1 MRILVVNDDGVLSP
15 GIVALAETAARMG
28 EVWVV
33 APLEQCSA
41 MSQKLT
47 IFDEMAVR
55 RVDFPAPV
63 QGAWSVGGS
72 PADCVMLALEHL
84 LDFRPDYVFSGVNEG
99 WNAGFDIAYSGTV
112 GACHE
117 AVMRGIPAIAF
128 SNKGRSDLSLA
139 RERMEPL
146 ARELIALGQAPG
158 EIWNI
163 NFPGCP
169 AGECRGVLYERRIAP
184 VPAYRGLVS
193 ARREG
198 DAELIRLTGVPCTRA
213 EAPDGT
219 DIAAVLDGY
228 ISVGKIKCPVL
239 L

>member
-72 PADCVMLALEHL
+72 PADCVM
-84 LDFRPDYVFSGVNEG
+84 
-99 WNAGFDIAYSGTV
+99 IAYSGTV

-139 RERMEPL
+139 RERMESL

-228 ISVGKIKCPVL
+228 ISVGKIQCPVL
-239 L
+239 

>member
-1 MRILVVNDDGVLSP
+1 MRILVVNDDGILSP
-15 GIVALAETAARMG
+15 GIVALAETAARLG

-55 RVDFPAPV
+55 PVDFPAPV

-112 GACHE
+112 GACSE
-117 AVMRGIPAIAF
+117 AVMRGVPAIAF
-128 SNKGRSDLSLA
+128 SNKGRSDLSVA
-139 RERMEPL
+139 RSYMEPL

-169 AGECRGVLYERRIAP
+169 IEEHRGVLYERRIAP
-184 VPAYRGLVS
+184 APAYRGLIS

-198 DAELIRLTGVPCTRA
+198 DTELIRLKGVPSTR
-213 EAPDGT
+213 EQAPDGT
-219 DIAAVLDGY
+219 DLAAVLDGY
-228 ISVGKIKCPVL
+228 TSVGKIKCPVL
-239 L
+239 